1 MAGQEAWR
9 SGGRD
14 SAAGNVR
21 RTKNSDHVFVR
32 VCICML
38 VCVYVCLHMWMRVC
52 EGDGGR
58 LCVRYVHTVQIN
70 RFDLNYP
77 LMHMIYTFQYQYQFQ
92 FFLQTTIPFRLSC

>member
-38 VCVYVCLHMWMRVC
+38 VCVCVYVCVFVC
-52 EGDGGR
+52 QCVCIYVFMCGCVCVKVVEGG
-58 LCVRYVHTVQIN
+58 CVYV
-70 RFDLNYP
+70 
-77 LMHMIYTFQYQYQFQ
+77 TFV
-92 FFLQTTIPFRLSC
+92 PCK